1 MKKAVKL
8 LCFALVF
15 SIGQSCT
22 STGGAAQKSSSV
34 DYSAYSNLAD
44 ILRSQ
49 PGVVVDGQGNDV
61 TVHIRGISSI
71 TLETQPLFVVNDV
84 PLGNSYASA
93 NNAIIPANITSIR
106 ILRNTHELTTY
117 GELGTNGVIKIK
129 TR

>member
-1 MKKAVKL
+1 MKNFIKL
-8 LCFALVF
+8 LGFAIVF
-15 SIGQSCT
+15 TIGQSC
-22 STGGAAQKSSSV
+22 STTGTAQKKSAA
-34 DYSAYSNLAD
+34 DYSSYTNLAD

-49 PGVVVDGQGNDV
+49 PGVVVDGQGNNV
-61 TVHIRGISSI
+61 QIRIRGISSI
-71 TLETQPLFVVNDV
+71 TLNTQPLFVVNNV

-129 TR
+129 TK